1 MDGDGFDVW
10 GSQPS
15 ASGPATHAGLDL
27 NSQAPVSDREFDAC
41 DADENYN
48 PMPSSS

>member
-15 ASGPATHAGLDL
+15 ASGPAPHENKIYHVLDRSFVKIICYV
-27 NSQAPVSDREFDAC
+27 NCEWEEAT
-41 DADENYN
+41 
-48 PMPSSS
+48 